1 MSHVWQDVGRDE
13 FCCVI
18 IEFLLNCD
26 KRRENFI
33 NFIKSFECFVRCN
46 VCEIMK

>member
-18 IEFLLNCD
+18 IEFLLNFCL
-26 KRRENFI
+26 I
-33 NFIKSFECFVRCN
+33 VIKE
-46 VCEIMK
+46 EKIL